1 MRPGLTFLIL
11 LLVSSSKAEQYLLDT
26 VTGWKAKCSGEKKKK
41 NCPVTPQKNELTP
54 TNSPSHDENHFQAY
68 KVIVSVFFCSQ
79 QG

>member
-41 NCPVTPQKNELTP
+41 EL
-54 TNSPSHDENHFQAY
+54 PSDTTE
-68 KVIVSVFFCSQ
+68 K
-79 QG
+79 

>member
-41 NCPVTPQKNELTP
+41 TNCPVTPQKDELLQIHPHTMKTISKP
-54 TNSPSHDENHFQAY
+54 I
-68 KVIVSVFFCSQ
+68 KL
-79 QG
+79 